1 MNHILLI
8 LHILAATIWVGG
20 HLIISFRILLEALKT
35 KNIAG
40 LFEFEKKYE
49 VVGLPAL
56 LLLVITG
63 IWMSLNYGIA
73 PSQWLSFSSGIET
86 VVSCKLLLLVITLV
100 LALHAR
106 LVLIP
111 NLKPEKLVLLTLH
124 IFAVTAIGIT
134 MLILGTFVRY
144 GGI

>member
-1 MNHILLI
+1 MP
-8 LHILAATIWVGG
+8 
-20 HLIISFRILLEALKT
+20 EAIKR
-35 KNIAG
+35 KNVAG
-40 LFEFEKKYE
+40 LLEFEKKYE
-49 VVGLPAL
+49 VIGLPAL

-63 IWMSLNYGIA
+63 IWMSLNYGI
-73 PSQWLSFSSGIET
+73 PLSQWLSFSSGIET
-86 VVSCKLLLLVITLV
+86 VVSCKLLLLIITFV

-111 NLKPEKLVLLTLH
+111 NLKPERLVFLTLH

>member
-8 LHILAATIWVGG
+8 IHILAATIWVRG
-20 HLIISFRILLEALKT
+20 HLIISFRILPEAIKR
-35 KNIAG
+35 KNVAG
-40 LFEFEKKYE
+40 LLEFEKKYE
-49 VVGLPAL
+49 VIGLPAL

-63 IWMSLNYGIA
+63 IWMSLNYGI
-73 PSQWLSFSSGIET
+73 PLSQWLSFSSGIET
-86 VVSCKLLLLVITLV
+86 VVSCKLLLLIITFV

-111 NLKPEKLVLLTLH
+111 NLKPERLVFLTLH

>member
-20 HLIISFRILLEALKT
+20 HLIISFRILPEALKT

-40 LFEFEKKYE
+40 LLEFEKKYE

-86 VVSCKLLLLVITLV
+86 VVSCKLLLLIITLV

-111 NLKPEKLVLLTLH
+111 NLKPGKLVLLTLH